1 MSRLIHPSRWVQGT
15 VLLVI
20 FLCGWTLVK
29 FAWPT
34 GEVSGKSLDTYLLQ
48 LGAPMPKDRE
58 SAREVIEQHRVLCL
72 KTKVIAQCFKGVG
85 VGLHFEVY
93 LFNGEYSLKAM
104 T

>member
-29 FAWPT
+29 FALPT
-34 GEVSGKSLDTYLLQ
+34 GEVLGKSLDTYLLQ

-58 SAREVIEQHRVLCL
+58 SAREVIEQHRERFPHPLSSARLRATFRSGPMDC
-72 KTKVIAQCFKGVG
+72 THESKGR
-85 VGLHFEVY
+85 Y
-93 LFNGEYSLKAM
+93 Q
-104 T
+104 